1 MNMQNLTKKLTDWKN
16 EPTVAALKN
25 DLLAAT
31 SYHDTQMAKINR
43 WNALMSQGVSGN
55 KKNAPVKGR
64 STIQPKLIRRQ
75 AEWRYSALTEPFLG
89 SNKLFKVSP
98 VTFEDAKAAKQNE
111 LVLNWQFNSKINKVK
126 FIDDFVRSTVDE
138 GTSIVRIGWK
148 RAVTKVI
155 EEVPEYSYFAIQ
167 SEEELQL
174 LQQALDLEAADPR
187 TYLESPPELMAAV
200 EYYKE
205 TGTPVMAQQTAV
217 VPMEVEKILENR
229 PTLEVLNPANVYV
242 DPSCNGDFDKALF
255 VIVGYETNK
264 AEIKRESGK
273 YINLDAVDW
282 DNNSAQAVA
291 NFDSTTDTSFKF
303 EDKTRK
309 KVVVYEYWGFYDIN
323 DTGEVEPIVAAWI
336 GDTLIRLEANP
347 FPDKKLPFTL
357 TTYLPVK
364 RDLFGEPDAEL
375 LEDNQKI
382 IGAVSRGMIDLLG
395 RSANAQ
401 QGIAKGMLDPLN
413 RKRYEEGRDYEFNPL
428 VHPTNGIIEHK
439 YPDIPN
445 SAMLM
450 LNLQNQEAEALTGVK
465 SFSGGIG
472 GNTYGDVAAGIK
484 GTLDAA
490 SKREMAILRRL
501 AKGMSIIGS
510 KIISMNGDFLSDTE
524 VVRVTNSEFVQISRE
539 DLAGQFDLE
548 TDISTAEI
556 DNQKAADM
564 AFMLQTIGNTVSQ
577 DILMLLLSQ
586 IAALKKMPDLAEK
599 LANYK
604 PEPDPMQQQL
614 QEIELEKAK
623 AELLVLQTEAALNQA
638 KTAQVAG
645 EAQQKQLDHDEQ
657 AYGVKHGREME
668 KQQAQARGNQA
679 LQVTKALTSGEA
691 PDIEAAIG
699 YNTISEQLTP

>member
-55 KKNAPVKGR
+55 KKNAPMKGR

-138 GTSIVRIGWK
+138 GTSIVRVGWK

-413 RKRYEEGRDYEFNPL
+413 RKRYEEGRDYEFNPS

>member
-1 MNMQNLTKKLTDWKN
+1 MDMLDLTKKLTEWKN
-16 EPTVAALKN
+16 EPTVNTFKN

-43 WNALMSQGVSGN
+43 WNALMSQGVSSN
-55 KKNAPVKGR
+55 KKSSPVKGR

-75 AEWRYSALTEPFLG
+75 AEWRYSALTEPFL
-89 SNKLFKVSP
+89 SSSKLFKVSP

-155 EEVPEYSYFAIQ
+155 EEVPEYSYFAVQ

-174 LQQALDLEAADPR
+174 LQQALDLEVADPR
-187 TYLESPPELMAAV
+187 TYLQSPPELMAAV

-273 YINLDAVDW
+273 YINLDSVDW

-336 GDTLIRLEANP
+336 GDTLIRLETNP

-413 RKRYEEGRDYEFNPL
+413 RRRYEEGRDYEFNPS
-428 VHPTNGIIEHK
+428 VHPSNGIIEHK

-472 GNTYGDVAAGIK
+472 GNSYGDVAAGIK

-510 KIISMNGDFLSDTE
+510 KIISMNGDFLSDKE
-524 VVRVTNSEFVQISRE
+524 VIRVTNSEFIEINRE

-657 AYGVKHGREME
+657 AYGVKHGRDME

-679 LQVTKALTSGEA
+679 LQVTKALTSGDA

>member
-55 KKNAPVKGR
+55 KKNAPMKGR

-323 DTGEVEPIVAAWI
+323 DTGELEPIVAAWI

-413 RKRYEEGRDYEFNPL
+413 RKRYEEGRDYEFNPS

>member
-1 MNMQNLTKKLTDWKN
+1 MNMQNLKKKLADWKN
-16 EPTVAALKN
+16 DPTVAALKK
-25 DLLAAT
+25 DLFAAT

-55 KKNAPVKGR
+55 KKNAPMKGR

-413 RKRYEEGRDYEFNPL
+413 RKRYEEGRDYEFNPS

>member
-55 KKNAPVKGR
+55 KKNAPMKGR

-413 RKRYEEGRDYEFNPL
+413 RKRYEEGRDYEFNPS

-501 AKGMSIIGS
+501 AKGMSMIGS

>member
-55 KKNAPVKGR
+55 KKNAPMKGR

-413 RKRYEEGRDYEFNPL
+413 RKRYEEGRDYEFNPS

-472 GNTYGDVAAGIK
+472 GNSYGDVAAGIK

>member
-323 DTGEVEPIVAAWI
+323 DTGELEPIVAAWI

-413 RKRYEEGRDYEFNPL
+413 RKRYEEGRDYEFNPS

>member
-55 KKNAPVKGR
+55 KKNAPMKGR

-217 VPMEVEKILENR
+217 VPMEVEKIFENR
-229 PTLEVLNPANVYV
+229 PTLEGLNPANVYV

-413 RKRYEEGRDYEFNPL
+413 RKRYEEGRDYEFNPS

>member
-413 RKRYEEGRDYEFNPL
+413 RKRYEEGRDYEFNPS

>member
-55 KKNAPVKGR
+55 KKNAPMKGR

-89 SNKLFKVSP
+89 SIKLFKVSP

-413 RKRYEEGRDYEFNPL
+413 RKRYEEGRDYEFNPS

>member
-413 RKRYEEGRDYEFNPL
+413 RKRYEEGRDYEFNPS

-450 LNLQNQEAEALTGVK
+450 LNLQSQEAEALTGVK

>member
-55 KKNAPVKGR
+55 KKNAPMKGR

-98 VTFEDAKAAKQNE
+98 VTFEDTKAAKQNE

-413 RKRYEEGRDYEFNPL
+413 RKRYEEGRDYEFNPS

>member
-1 MNMQNLTKKLTDWKN
+1 MAMLDPNKKLTDWKN
-16 EPTVAALKN
+16 EPTVDTLKN

-31 SYHDTQMAKINR
+31 SYHDTQMSKINR
-43 WNALMSQGVSGN
+43 WNALMSQGVSHG

-187 TYLESPPELMAAV
+187 TYLQSPPELMAAV

-217 VPMEVEKILENR
+217 VAVEVEKILENR

-282 DNNSAQAVA
+282 ENNSAQSVA
-291 NFDSTTDTSFKF
+291 NFDSATDDSFRF
-303 EDKTRK
+303 TDKTRK

-323 DTGEVEPIVAAWI
+323 DTGELEPIVAAWI
-336 GDTLIRLEANP
+336 GNTLIRLEMNP
-347 FPDKKLPFTL
+347 FPDKKLPFIL

-401 QGIAKGMLDPLN
+401 QGFAKGMLDPLN
-413 RKRYEEGRDYEFNPL
+413 RKRYEDGRDYEFNPS
-428 VHPTNGIIEHK
+428 VHPSNGIIEHK

-472 GNTYGDVAAGIK
+472 GNSYGDVAAGIK

-501 AKGMSIIGS
+501 AKGISVIGS
-510 KIISMNGDFLSDTE
+510 KIISMNGDFLSDKE
-524 VVRVTNSEFVQISRE
+524 IVRVTNSEFVEISRE

-604 PEPDPMQQQL
+604 PEPDPIQQQM

-657 AYGVKHGREME
+657 AYGIKHGRDLE

>member
-43 WNALMSQGVSGN
+43 WNALMSQGVSSN

-413 RKRYEEGRDYEFNPL
+413 RKRYEEGRDYEFNPS

>member
-55 KKNAPVKGR
+55 KKNAPMKGR

-323 DTGEVEPIVAAWI
+323 DTGELEPIVAAWI

-413 RKRYEEGRDYEFNPL
+413 RKRYEEGRDYEFNPS

-556 DNQKAADM
+556 DNQKATDM